1 MTALDIIVLIL
12 VGGAAMLGYARGFTT
27 EALSLIAWI
36 AAVIAVRLFHAP
48 ATDYLLEPVGTAGGA
63 AVLAL
68 ALVFGVTFLIGRLTA
83 SAIGR
88 RMRQSALGAVDR
100 MLGIGFGALK
110 GLLIAAVIFLLASL
124 VYDTVFGGRS
134 QRPDWMTESRT
145 YPLLDATSR
154 ALVDFVAARRD
165 AGTDNSSEAANA
177 SDNNGNNATSE

>member
-12 VGGAAMLGYARGFTT
+12 VGGAALLGYARGFTT

-36 AAVIAVRLFHAP
+36 FAVIAVRLFHAP
-48 ATDYLLEPVGTAGGA
+48 VTEYLVGPIGTRGGA

-83 SAIGR
+83 SAVGR
-88 RMRQSALGAVDR
+88 RMRQSALGAFDR
-100 MLGIGFGALK
+100 VLGIGFGALK
-110 GLLIAAVIFLLASL
+110 GLIIAGVLFLLASL
-124 VYDTVFGGRS
+124 VYDTAFGGRS

-165 AGTDNSSEAANA
+165 AGSDNA
-177 SDNNGNNATSE
+177 SNAADEDGNNAISAE